1 MGSGDDPIGVDTL
14 GRTAHDTQEIILEI
28 GRLEVGVEFL
38 GGQVTQVLG
47 KVGGVVTAETP

>member
-1 MGSGDDPIGVDTL
+1 MGSGDNPIGVDTL
-14 GRTAHDTQEIILEI
+14 GRTANDTLEIILEI
-28 GRLEVGVEFL
+28 SGLEVGVEFL

>member
-1 MGSGDDPIGVDTL
+1 MGSGDNPIGVDTL
-14 GRTAHDTQEIILEI
+14 GRTANDTLEIILEI
-28 GRLEVGVEFL
+28 GGLEVGVEFL